1 MNKASYIFFRK
12 STSNKKL
19 NEGSNLCFDKFNP
32 CFDNLCYKK
41 FADKKGMDL
50 DINTFS

>member
-41 FADKKGMDL
+41 FADKKGKDL